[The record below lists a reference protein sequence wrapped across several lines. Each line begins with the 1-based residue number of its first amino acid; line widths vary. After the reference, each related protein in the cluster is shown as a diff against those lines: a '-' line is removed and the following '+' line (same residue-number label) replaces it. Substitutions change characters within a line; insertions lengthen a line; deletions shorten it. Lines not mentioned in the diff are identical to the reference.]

1 MRHKPLV
8 LCVLAST
15 VLSTGLAT
23 VRVVLAQQPVG
34 KASSGMVGFFST
46 TKATTGATI
55 TQEIAKLEV
64 ERALQGTRYTS
75 DSPTIRAIDS
85 QLRSLRQRLLQIQP
99 DGNTGVA
106 IAISKAIK
114 GKIAELELERAR
126 QATRY
131 TSDSPIIQAIDSQLR
146 RLRQRLAQIQQ

>member
-1 MRHKPLV
+1 
-8 LCVLAST
+8 
-15 VLSTGLAT
+15 
-23 VRVVLAQQPVG
+23 
-34 KASSGMVGFFST
+34 MVGFFST

-146 RLRQRLAQIQQ
+146 SLRQRLAQIQQ